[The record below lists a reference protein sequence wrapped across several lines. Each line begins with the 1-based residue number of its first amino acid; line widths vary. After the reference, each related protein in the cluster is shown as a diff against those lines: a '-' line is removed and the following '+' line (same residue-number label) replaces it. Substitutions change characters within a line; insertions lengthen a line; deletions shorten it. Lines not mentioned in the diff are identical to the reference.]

1 MVLLSLLYREGSGKC
16 KTVEHTNGRS
26 KQQSLK
32 PCSCHFTLPEASFW
46 DHVPPYGVTPWFLT
60 TIAINTDPR
69 GHFPSCSQ
77 PMQLRIFLYTGEYDL
92 KVFNAP
98 IRLQLPGE
106 MQARVRSAGSF
117 PCASNR
123 TSSLHI
129 LQIKAKYRLGS

>member
-1 MVLLSLLYREGSGKC
+1 MADGNSNPSSPALAISGGVLQ
-16 KTVEHTNGRS
+16 TGRFERF
-26 KQQSLK
+26 L
-32 PCSCHFTLPEASFW
+32 TLPEALSW
-46 DHVPPYGVTPWFLT
+46 DHIPPCGVTHWFLI

-77 PMQLRIFLYTGEYDL
+77 PTPLRIFLYTGEYDL

-98 IRLQLPGE
+98 IRLQLLGE
-106 MQARVRSAGSF
+106 MQAWVRSAGSF
-117 PCASNR
+117 PCVSNR

>member
-1 MVLLSLLYREGSGKC
+1 MAEGLAIPQALLLPFQVGFSQLADLRE
-16 KTVEHTNGRS
+16 V
-26 KQQSLK
+26 
-32 PCSCHFTLPEASFW
+32 FTLPEALSQ
-46 DHVPPYGVTPWFLT
+46 DHAPPYGVTHSFLI

-77 PMQLRIFLYTGEYDL
+77 PTQLRIFLYTGEYDL

-98 IRLQLPGE
+98 IRLQLLGE

-117 PCASNR
+117 PCVSNR

-129 LQIKAKYRLGS
+129 LQIEAKYRLGS